1 MEQDRSSL
9 FLLPVWGGGQIW
21 ATVVT
26 LGNYSGS
33 PLLSLFLIMAA
44 TLSNSLCSKSTI
56 GLLGFPAIPSL
67 LRVKWR
73 ITKNEHF
80 RTKSALLK
88 PCTLKSSRHF
98 HLCVTGQNLTCD
110 QSHSKG
116 GWKPVEL
123 IFSSERY
130 ELSKT
135 HGPDTKEEGKNGH
148 DIGQWLSLQQFGTYF
163 NLNILSIF
171 SSVAESCLTL
181 CDAMNRSTPASLS
194 ITNS

>member
-1 MEQDRSSL
+1 M
-9 FLLPVWGGGQIW
+9 I
-21 ATVVT
+21 
-26 LGNYSGS
+26 LGNDSGL
-33 PLLSLFLIMAA
+33 PLLSLFLNMAA

-80 RTKSALLK
+80 PTKSTLK
-88 PCTLKSSRHF
+88 LCTLKSSRHF
-98 HLCVTGQNLTCD
+98 HLCVIGQNLACD

-148 DIGQWLSLQQFGTYF
+148 DIGQCLSLQQFGTYF

-171 SSVAESCLTL
+171 SSVAQ
-181 CDAMNRSTPASLS
+181 
-194 ITNS
+194 